1 MLQNCAQV
9 GTITGGSKDIT
20 PPKLLIEKSS
30 PNGQTNFKPKQL
42 SFYFDEWIKLN
53 NPSQNIVIS
62 PPINQAPKVNVVNK
76 GIKLDFEEGVWDEGT
91 TYKVAFNNTI
101 QDINESN
108 AIKDFNFIFST
119 SSQID
124 SGKIIGKVI
133 DWYNKQPIA
142 NSAVMLYEDMSDSA
156 IYKSSPKYFVTAEK
170 DGTFSFSNLPN
181 RPFRV
186 YSFQDENQNKK
197 WDSNIEKIGFLP
209 NPVQATDSIINL
221 KDIWLA
227 KQISPRGVGLKIYI
241 PKGKAQITYDQN
253 IKVDSI
259 IPANNEIFSRYL
271 VTKNKIRFEFK
282 SDTLLNNKF
291 LIYFTDGTK
300 DSIEIKVYPKNE
312 LKSNLYLDPDNTFLP
327 GKTISIISDF
337 IVDSIR
343 SNLVILNDSS
353 RQVAMDL
360 GETKYSIEINSLQ
373 IGDSV
378 STLIIP
384 AGNIIFQ
391 NKMFNDSIKFLI
403 KPIKLED
410 YGNIGIKMNSE
421 NSNLPLIIQ
430 IVKNDKEI
438 VHEWNILEK
447 EKELTLTS
455 KPLEKANYKIIVIE
469 DENNNGI
476 WDGVSILQKKSPERI
491 FQKVIDNFKPN
502 WEINISLEI
511 PTIFEQKA
519 LQTN

>member
-1 MLQNCAQV
+1 
-9 GTITGGSKDIT
+9 
-20 PPKLLIEKSS
+20 
-30 PNGQTNFKPKQL
+30 
-42 SFYFDEWIKLN
+42 
-53 NPSQNIVIS
+53 
-62 PPINQAPKVNVVNK
+62 
-76 GIKLDFEEGVWDEGT
+76 
-91 TYKVAFNNTI
+91 
-101 QDINESN
+101 
-108 AIKDFNFIFST
+108 
-119 SSQID
+119 
-124 SGKIIGKVI
+124 
-133 DWYNKQPIA
+133 
-142 NSAVMLYEDMSDSA
+142 
-156 IYKSSPKYFVTAEK
+156 
-170 DGTFSFSNLPN
+170 
-181 RPFRV
+181 
-186 YSFQDENQNKK
+186 
-197 WDSNIEKIGFLP
+197 
-209 NPVQATDSIINL
+209 
-221 KDIWLA
+221 
-227 KQISPRGVGLKIYI
+227 
-241 PKGKAQITYDQN
+241 
-253 IKVDSI
+253 
-259 IPANNEIFSRYL
+259 
-271 VTKNKIRFEFK
+271 
-282 SDTLLNNKF
+282 
-291 LIYFTDGTK
+291 
-300 DSIEIKVYPKNE
+300 
-312 LKSNLYLDPDNTFLP
+312 
-327 GKTISIISDF
+327 
-337 IVDSIR
+337 VDSIR